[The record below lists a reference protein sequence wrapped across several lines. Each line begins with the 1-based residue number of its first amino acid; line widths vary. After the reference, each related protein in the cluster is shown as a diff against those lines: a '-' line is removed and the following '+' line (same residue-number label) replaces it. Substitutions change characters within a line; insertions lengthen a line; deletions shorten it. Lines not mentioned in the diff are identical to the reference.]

1 MASTDLKLQQ
11 PGSLSRPGPIG
22 RAVRLGFG
30 ALLLTYVF
38 ALWAARNDLIT
49 EAGSIR
55 PLLWTGIVP
64 SLFIVS
70 YVVNIGFSRAWRKWS
85 AIISVVLLLIAGTI
99 GYLLTGTIE
108 NAAFARTL
116 FLWELYVAAHFG
128 LSFVLSNILAT
139 PGCEMRSP
147 YHLFSLITG
156 KPPQEHH
163 CLVGPLSS
171 IDRWECIP

>member
-38 ALWAARNDLIT
+38 SLWAARNDLIT

-70 YVVNIGFSRAWRKWS
+70 YVVNIGFSRAWRKWP
-85 AIISVVLLLIAGTI
+85 AAISVVLLLIADTI

-108 NAAFARTL
+108 NAVFARTL
-116 FLWELYVAAHFG
+116 FLWELYVATHLG
-128 LSFVLSNILAT
+128 LSFVLSSVLHII
-139 PGCEMRSP
+139 CSP
-147 YHLFSLITG
+147 
-156 KPPQEHH
+156 
-163 CLVGPLSS
+163 
-171 IDRWECIP
+171 